1 MKEKWK
7 ELEGNREIYLISD
20 QGNIRTK
27 TRPGARGTIVQG
39 HSLITHENSSGYLR
53 ADIHLKGEPK
63 GKSYFVHRLVAEKF
77 VPNYDNKPFIN
88 HKDGNKHNNSAKN
101 LEWCTRSENEKHA
114 WKTGLKSDIATKGEA
129 HGMHKLTAA
138 DVSYIRKNHIRNGGS
153 MKTGDFAKQFHVKP
167 QTITDAV
174 SKRTWKCLKDEEC
187 EV

>member
-39 HSLITHENSSGYLR
+39 HSLTTHENSSGYLR
-53 ADIHLKGEPK
+53 AGIHLKGEPK

-114 WKTGLKSDIATKGEA
+114 WKTGLKKKDIVIEGANVDYLITKGLLIVA
-129 HGMHKLTAA
+129 SDK
-138 DVSYIRKNHIRNGGS
+138 Y
-153 MKTGDFAKQFHVKP
+153 AKFP
-167 QTITDAV
+167 ERRITIPV
-174 SKRTWKCLKDEEC
+174 NRVLMVEE
-187 EV
+187 EN